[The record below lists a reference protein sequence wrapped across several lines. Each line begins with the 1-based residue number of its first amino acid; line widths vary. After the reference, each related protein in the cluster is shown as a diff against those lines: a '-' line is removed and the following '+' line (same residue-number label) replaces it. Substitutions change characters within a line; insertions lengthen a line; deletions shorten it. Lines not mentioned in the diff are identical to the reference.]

1 MKAMI
6 VGSLQGERAT
16 KKLRDPS
23 FKLQERKQ
31 LQKQLL
37 QTEDERMK
45 KFAETDTIRLDL
57 NTIERL
63 IEAEGMGQSWSN
75 VINRLLD
82 RGTTTINK
90 ISKE

>member
-6 VGSLQGERAT
+6 VGSLQGERAA
-16 KKLRDPS
+16 KKLHDPS

-45 KFAETDTIRLDL
+45 TKFAETDTIRLDL

-63 IEAEGMGQSWSN
+63 IEAGGMGQSWSD

-82 RGTTTINK
+82 RYYNNNQ
-90 ISKE
+90 